1 MKFANYDPTQKLN
14 TIQGSTQASGN
25 EMAYGG
31 NQQGLSSLGKAI
43 GDLGSTM
50 LQIQKQKELVDVVN
64 ATNEYTEAMNQ
75 AMYDPDNGLMN
86 RKGENALNIPTDYSE
101 IESVK
106 RNEIMRKY
114 GFKMTDSINAFNKVV
129 DNDRINTI
137 NTINRYVRGQYE
149 DSAMKALNMNIQNI
163 ANNGVV
169 NSNPDSFGQ
178 TMQQI
183 SGSVHAQLANLGY
196 DDNTINLQVKKA
208 QQNTAVT
215 MIEKKISDDD
225 LDGANKMINAA
236 AESGLIDE
244 KEIMGYRQKVRKAS
258 MVLATGNEK
267 TIRDVIGEFDPYDP
281 DLLNKVTNKLFE
293 SGFGKVAGSTG
304 EATVENLKAAVMGQ
318 ELMVYSKFYQVI
330 GLNGANK
337 QVFRGPICLTR
348 KHKRKLPHSN

>member
-1 MKFANYDPTQKLN
+1 MKLVNYDPTQKLN
-14 TIQGSTQASGN
+14 TIQGGTQASGN

-208 QQNTAVT
+208 QQDT
-215 MIEKKISDDD
+215 D
-225 LDGANKMINAA
+225 
-236 AESGLIDE
+236 
-244 KEIMGYRQKVRKAS
+244 
-258 MVLATGNEK
+258 
-267 TIRDVIGEFDPYDP
+267 
-281 DLLNKVTNKLFE
+281 
-293 SGFGKVAGSTG
+293 
-304 EATVENLKAAVMGQ
+304 
-318 ELMVYSKFYQVI
+318 
-330 GLNGANK
+330 
-337 QVFRGPICLTR
+337 
-348 KHKRKLPHSN
+348 